1 MRYLA
6 ACPPLFFLCAHL
18 AFVVPI
24 YDGRDVD
31 GGKEFM
37 YSSADFSKI
46 NSWPLYVRG
55 LRDLPCDSL
64 VTVGYTV
71 NTFGGDATW
80 GATSLLMN
88 IHFVILL
95 ALPVDSQE

>member
-6 ACPPLFFLCAHL
+6 ARLPLFFLCAHL
-18 AFVVPI
+18 TFIVPI
-24 YDGRDVD
+24 YDGRDID
-31 GGKEFM
+31 GEKEFT
-37 YSSADFSKI
+37 YSSVDFSKI
-46 NSWPLYVRG
+46 NSWPLYECG

-64 VTVGYTV
+64 VTVRYTV

-80 GATSLLMN
+80 GATSLLTN

-95 ALPVDSQE
+95 ALPVNSQE